1 MDVERLRI
9 YSGNMVRV
17 DRGST
22 KSFYDLNALSKT
34 DASIFSP

>member
-1 MDVERLRI
+1 LRI

-22 KSFYDLNALSKT
+22 KSFYDLNALSKLMPQFL
-34 DASIFSP
+34 ALRESPV

>member
-1 MDVERLRI
+1 VERLRI

-22 KSFYDLNALSKT
+22 ESFYDLNAPDCAL
-34 DASIFSP
+34 IFSP